1 MNPLTVIWH
10 VVFPLLT
17 LFSELTLTVVQ
28 PFTVTESD
36 LWRLAWSGG
45 LLMDCRPT
53 TLIPDLARLGV
64 QLAAEVARSEAVWG
78 LTRGAADR
86 EPGHGA
92 AEKRAVGG
100 GEKGSGAAVTASP
113 SRHALASLGVRNQRS
128 SDTEAGKATVW
139 SGTFS
144 LAASFAAEARVWL
157 AASRHCC

>member
-1 MNPLTVIWH
+1 
-10 VVFPLLT
+10 
-17 LFSELTLTVVQ
+17 
-28 PFTVTESD
+28 
-36 LWRLAWSGG
+36 
-45 LLMDCRPT
+45 MDCRPT

-113 SRHALASLGVRNQRS
+113 SRHALASPLASLVVEPVDVQQPPALARHQLQRAQHELQLG
-128 SDTEAGKATVW
+128 
-139 SGTFS
+139 
-144 LAASFAAEARVWL
+144 LAAEPGEVEPRGARPNQLPLHQRNIYLFVGG
-157 AASRHCC
+157 ANTGAGTTIAGRMGTPARIYNG